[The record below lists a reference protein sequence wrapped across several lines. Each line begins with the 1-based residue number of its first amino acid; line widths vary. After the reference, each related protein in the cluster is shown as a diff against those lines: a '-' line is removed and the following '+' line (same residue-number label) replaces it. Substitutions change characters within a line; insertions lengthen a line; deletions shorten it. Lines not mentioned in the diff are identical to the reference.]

1 MNGILFPSIDDIQAQ
16 LEQKVDILLGTLSE
30 AEDINALR
38 GRLSELRTFVR
49 SQQERVQTAYEE
61 RVQVEK
67 AAAHAASMSDTEAA
81 ALMAAL
87 QARQTVIGLNT
98 INVETDVP
106 KLGE

>member
-1 MNGILFPSIDDIQAQ
+1 MNGMFFPTIDSIQTQVEQEVNVILDALTD
-16 LEQKVDILLGTLSE
+16 

-49 SQQERVQTAYEE
+49 SQQERVQTSYEA
-61 RVQVEK
+61 RIHAQQ
-67 AAAHAASMSDTEAA
+67 AQARAASMSDAEAA
-81 ALMAAL
+81 AMMQAL
-87 QARQTVIGLNT
+87 QSRQTVIGLDT

>member
-1 MNGILFPSIDDIQAQ
+1 MNGMLFPTIDDIQAQ
-16 LEQKVDILLGTLSE
+16 LEQTVNTLLE
-30 AEDINALR
+30 ALTDAEEINALR

-67 AAAHAASMSDTEAA
+67 ASAHAASMSDAEAA

-87 QARQTVIGLNT
+87 QARQTVIGIDT